1 MHAPSL
7 LIYLPIVCDID
18 RVMTLTLFGGN
29 VHIDPLPG
37 GLGLPLPSI
46 FFAVLGLYWQNK
58 FAKSDALWEPT
69 LFDL

>member
-1 MHAPSL
+1 SIYAMHAPSL

-37 GLGLPLPSI
+37 GLGFPLPSI
-46 FFAVLGLYWQNK
+46 FFAVLGLY
-58 FAKSDALWEPT
+58 
-69 LFDL
+69 